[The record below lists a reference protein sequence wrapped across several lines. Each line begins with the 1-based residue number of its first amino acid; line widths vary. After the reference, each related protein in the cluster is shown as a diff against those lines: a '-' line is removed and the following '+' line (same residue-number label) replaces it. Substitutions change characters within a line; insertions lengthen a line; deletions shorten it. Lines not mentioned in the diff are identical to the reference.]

1 MYLRKYEDEWSGV
14 PFRRKCTRFRLF
26 SMNFSSS
33 VSLTLLEP
41 YLSGSMLP
49 ATASRPANVTGLIPI
64 AHLYNNARSV
74 AADLP

>member
-1 MYLRKYEDEWSGV
+1 MEWSPIQEEV
-14 PFRRKCTRFRLF
+14 HSFQTF

-33 VSLTLLEP
+33 FSLTLLEP